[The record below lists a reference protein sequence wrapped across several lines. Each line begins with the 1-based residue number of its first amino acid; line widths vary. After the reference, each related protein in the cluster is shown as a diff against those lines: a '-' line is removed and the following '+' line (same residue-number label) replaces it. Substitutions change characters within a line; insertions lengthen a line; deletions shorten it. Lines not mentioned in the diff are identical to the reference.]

1 MEMAMPNST
10 AKPEQS
16 AVQEIAA
23 RLESIHKDF
32 SMVADRMQRVIDRAF
47 GSSPE
52 ASGSTGQPRAVPSG
66 EIGTVRDQIDRLD
79 ALANSHASLMT
90 RIDGIV

>member
-1 MEMAMPNST
+1 MEMAMPST
-10 AKPEQS
+10 IAKSEQS
-16 AVQEIAA
+16 AVQEIAT
-23 RLESIHKDF
+23 RLEGIHKDF
-32 SMVADRMQRVIDRAF
+32 SMIADRMQRVIDRAF

-79 ALANSHASLMT
+79 ALASNHASLMS